1 MSFLYYS
8 GTSLPCNTRIGE
20 RKKKVNN
27 LDTQKEVRTIVT
39 AFFIATT
46 TICAIGWLIRYVS
59 CAALIYYIE
68 KNGYKLPDEQEGYEC
83 TRFVVKKIFKL

>member
-1 MSFLYYS
+1 MFQL
-8 GTSLPCNTRIGE
+8 NTFCQT
-20 RKKKVNN
+20 RKRQHRGGKHD

>member
-1 MSFLYYS
+1 L
-8 GTSLPCNTRIGE
+8 GTSLPHNTRIGE

-46 TICAIGWLIRYVS
+46 TICAIGWLTRYVS